1 MDKYTEETQQWLDN
15 RFRETSDEGIY
26 FAHQPIYGFRD
37 PNSERYIMNRYII
50 TFQIMKALAH
60 IKFETFLDVGGAEGY
75 KAALVKTLFGA
86 KVKSCDLSS
95 EACKRAKEIYCI
107 DGEPVDIHRLPFDDN
122 QFDVVLCSETL
133 EHVTDIKTATYELI
147 RVSKNALI
155 ITVPHEPKEVIEKNI
170 KEKIPHAHI
179 HSLEPT
185 SFNFTK
191 NHVQK
196 IITKKILHPILN
208 IPSSIVEANK
218 KEIIKTN
225 YLPLTVKMY
234 NYLIPAFRYLFKEKS
249 AGFLMKIDDYLSK
262 KNLPYDG
269 MTFILFKDIN
279 SYVDK
284 VIKEIR
290 ALDIINFK
298 VPYIKLQTNM

>member
-75 KAALVKTLFGA
+75 KAALVRSLFGA
-86 KVKSCDLSS
+86 AVRNCDLSQ
-95 EACKRAKEIYCI
+95 EACERAKEIYGV
-107 DGEPVDIHRLPFDDN
+107 DGGSVDIHRLPFDDN

-147 RVSKNALI
+147 RVTKNALI

-218 KEIIKTN
+218 KEIEKTN

-234 NYLIPAFRYLFKEKS
+234 NYLIPAFRYLFNEKS

-262 KNLPYDG
+262 KNFPYDG
-269 MTFILFKDIN
+269 MIFILFKDIN

-290 ALDIINFK
+290 TLDIINFK
-298 VPYIKLQTNM
+298 VPYVKLQTNM